1 MSIRTTNSN
10 IPRLWGVN
18 QSAHSSSKQYST
30 DGQNLYSYRK
40 LIGITLRNG
49 DKVLLDY
56 TSPAGYGISM
66 TTSQHVGKARQ
77 YADVVM
83 NPDAAVAGSLI
94 EKV

>member
-1 MSIRTTNSN
+1 MNTFVMS
-10 IPRLWGVN
+10 V
-18 QSAHSSSKQYST
+18 QSHYQKKSK
-30 DGQNLYSYRK
+30 N
-40 LIGITLRNG
+40 
-49 DKVLLDY
+49 
-56 TSPAGYGISM
+56 GISM